1 MSEDPNTKGYSISEA
16 AQELGVSTRTI
27 RRHIKAG
34 KITAVKIQGQFGEEY
49 RIFELPKD
57 VEEQIEDTVQ
67 EGAEQSQDNEKE
79 KTKLIPAD
87 DAVSSLK
94 IILDLQEKNIALAA
108 QLGAATERIKNLE
121 SQIQLLSP
129 PQEAPKKHW
138 WQKIF

>member
-57 VEEQIEDTVQ
+57 VEEQ
-67 EGAEQSQDNEKE
+67 SQDNEKE

-121 SQIQLLSP
+121 SQIQLLTP